1 MGAFSFKTLIEIMYE
16 LIGVSPTRELDVIMI
31 LLSTLVI
38 LFIFDSILR
47 AFIQVLFGAFKQ

>member
-1 MGAFSFKTLIEIMYE
+1 MGTVSLKTLIEIMYE
-16 LIGVSPTRELDVIMI
+16 LIGVSPTKELDVIMI

>member
-1 MGAFSFKTLIEIMYE
+1 MGIVSFKTLIEIMYE
-16 LIGVSPTRELDVIMI
+16 LIGVSPTKELDVIMI

>member
-1 MGAFSFKTLIEIMYE
+1 MDTFQAKTLIEIMYE
-16 LIGVSPTRELDVIMI
+16 LIGVSPTKELDVIMI

>member
-1 MGAFSFKTLIEIMYE
+1 MGTVSFKTLIEIMYE
-16 LIGVSPTRELDVIMI
+16 LIGVSPTKELDVIMI